1 MSRWDFPIFFRNLR
15 ETTAAGRVKYV
26 GQNDRNQGPKGYMYE
41 LILFDFD
48 GTIADSLHQGL
59 AHYNSL
65 AGQFGFLPV
74 TDVDAAR
81 QMKTKAFFKAHK
93 IPLRRL
99 PGLYREF
106 MRLQH
111 AYMPNVRLF
120 EEIKDVVETLT
131 QHFRVG
137 ILSSNTEEN
146 IHACLRAN
154 GAEGLFDFVF
164 SHTSI
169 FGKHKSMRKILKNER
184 LAREQVVYVGDE
196 LRDLKA
202 ATKCRIDACAVTWG
216 MHTEKVLTGEQ
227 PRYIARRPVDLLRIF
242 GVAEF
247 RLENPQF
254 VSVATS

>member
-1 MSRWDFPIFFRNLR
+1 M
-15 ETTAAGRVKYV
+15 G
-26 GQNDRNQGPKGYMYE
+26 MYE
-41 LILFDFD
+41 LLLFDFD
-48 GTIADSLHQGL
+48 GTVADSLHQGL

-111 AYMPNVRLF
+111 AHMPSVRLF
-120 EEIKDVVETLT
+120 GEMRGVIEALA

-146 IHACLRAN
+146 IRACLKAN
-154 GAEGLFDFVF
+154 EADDLFDFVF

-169 FGKHKSMRKILKNER
+169 FGKHKSMRRILKSER
-184 LAREQVVYVGDE
+184 LAREQVVYIGDE

-202 ATKCRIDACAVTWG
+202 ATKLRIDSCAVTWG
-216 MHTEKVLTGEQ
+216 LHTEKVLTAEQ
-227 PRYIARRPVDLLRIF
+227 PRYVARQPADLLRLF
-242 GVAEF
+242 GVGDF
-247 RLENPQF
+247 SLESAAMPTL
-254 VSVATS
+254 V

>member
-1 MSRWDFPIFFRNLR
+1 M
-15 ETTAAGRVKYV
+15 G
-26 GQNDRNQGPKGYMYE
+26 MYE
-41 LILFDFD
+41 LLLFDFD
-48 GTIADSLHQGL
+48 GTVADSLHQGL

-74 TDVDAAR
+74 TDIDAAR

-99 PGLYREF
+99 PGLYKEF

-111 AYMPNVRLF
+111 AHMPSVRLF
-120 EEIKDVVETLT
+120 SEMRGVIETLT

-146 IHACLRAN
+146 IRTCLRAN
-154 GAEGLFDFVF
+154 DADDLFHFVF

-169 FGKHKSMRKILKNER
+169 FGKHKSMRRILKSER
-184 LAREQVVYVGDE
+184 LTREQVVYIGDE

-202 ATKCRIDACAVTWG
+202 ATKLRIDSCAVTWG
-216 MHTEKVLTGEQ
+216 MHTEKVLTAEQ
-227 PRYIARRPVDLLRIF
+227 PRYVARQPADLLRLF
-242 GVAEF
+242 GVGDY
-247 RLENPQF
+247 RLNNSAMPTL
-254 VSVATS
+254 V